1 MDNKQIRQSNI
12 RDVLRDEAIGTHDRL
27 AEVLSHK
34 GLTVSQSTL
43 SKDLR
48 ELGVVRMP
56 TPEGGFRYS
65 IPESGVTMRDQNIL
79 ERELRDYLV
88 RVQRAQN
95 IVVAHTLSG
104 HAQSVCEA
112 IDRICWPE
120 VIGTI
125 AGDNTIFL
133 LSLDELGAEKVVDRF
148 GQIRGTGGSE

>member
-1 MDNKQIRQSNI
+1 MGNKQIRQSNI
-12 RDVLRDEAIGTHDRL
+12 REVLGDEVIGTHDRL
-27 AEVLSHK
+27 AEVLSNK
-34 GLTVSQSTL
+34 GFTVSQSTL

-56 TPEGGFRYS
+56 TPDGGFRYA
-65 IPESGVTMRDQNIL
+65 IPESGVTMRDQSIL

-88 RVQRAQN
+88 SVQQAQN
-95 IVVAHTLSG
+95 MVVAHTLSG

-112 IDRICWPE
+112 IDRIGWPE

-133 LSLDELGAEKVVDRF
+133 LSEDAIAAKAVVDRF
-148 GQIRGTGGSE
+148 SQIRGTGQRE

>member
-1 MDNKQIRQSNI
+1 MSNKQIRQSNI
-12 RDVLRDEAIGTHDRL
+12 REVLRAESIGTHDRL
-27 AEVLSHK
+27 AEVLSNK

-56 TPEGGFRYS
+56 TPEGGFRYA
-65 IPESGVTMRDQNIL
+65 IPESGVTIRDQNIL

-95 IVVAHTLSG
+95 MVVAHTLSG

-133 LSLDELGAEKVVDRF
+133 LSLDVSAAEKVVDRF
-148 GQIRGTGGSE
+148 GQIRGTGASE

>member
-1 MDNKQIRQSNI
+1 MGNKQIRQSNI
-12 RDVLRDEAIGTHDRL
+12 REVLRDEAIGTHYRL
-27 AEVLSHK
+27 AEVLLNK

-56 TPEGGFRYS
+56 TSEGGFRYA

-95 IVVAHTLSG
+95 MVVAHTLSG

-133 LSLDELGAEKVVDRF
+133 LSSDELGAERVVDRF
-148 GQIRGTGGSE
+148 GQIRGTGASE

>member
-1 MDNKQIRQSNI
+1 MGNKQIRQSNI
-12 RDVLRDEAIGTHDRL
+12 REVLRDGAIGTHDRL
-27 AEVLSHK
+27 AEVLSDK
-34 GLTVSQSTL
+34 GLTISQSTL

-56 TPEGGFRYS
+56 TPEGGFRYA
-65 IPESGVTMRDQNIL
+65 IPESGVTIRDQNIL

-95 IVVAHTLSG
+95 MVVAHTLSG

-133 LSLDELGAEKVVDRF
+133 LSLDVLGAEKVVDRF
-148 GQIRGTGGSE
+148 GQIRGTGLSE

>member
-1 MDNKQIRQSNI
+1 MSNKQIRQSNI
-12 RDVLRDEAIGTHDRL
+12 GEVLRDESIGTHEQL
-27 AEVLSHK
+27 AKVLSGK
-34 GLTVSQSTL
+34 GFTVSQSTL

-48 ELGVVRMP
+48 ELGVVRLP
-56 TPEGGFRYS
+56 TAEGGFRYAIS
-65 IPESGVTMRDQNIL
+65 EAGVTLRDQNIL

-95 IVVAHTLSG
+95 MVVVHTVSG

-120 VIGTI
+120 VMGTI

-133 LSLDELGAEKVVDRF
+133 LSLDEPAAERIVDRF
-148 GQIRGTGGSE
+148 SRIRGTGALT

>member
-1 MDNKQIRQSNI
+1 MGNKQIRQSNI
-12 RDVLRDEAIGTHDRL
+12 RDVLRDEVVGTHDRL
-27 AEVLSHK
+27 AEVLSNK

-56 TPEGGFRYS
+56 TPEGGFRYG

-79 ERELRDYLV
+79 ERELRDYLL

-95 IVVAHTLSG
+95 MVVVHTLSG

-120 VIGTI
+120 VIGTV

-133 LSLDELGAEKVVDRF
+133 LSQDASAAEGVVDRF
-148 GQIRGTGGSE
+148 GQIRGTGALE

>member
-1 MDNKQIRQSNI
+1 MGNKQIRHSNI
-12 RDVLRDEAIGTHDRL
+12 RDVLRDEVIGTHDKL
-27 AEVLSHK
+27 AKVLESK
-34 GLTVSQSTL
+34 GFTVSQSTL

-56 TPEGGFRYS
+56 TPDGGFSYA
-65 IPESGVTMRDQNIL
+65 IPQAGVTIRDQNIL

-88 RVQRAQN
+88 RVQRAQSM
-95 IVVAHTLSG
+95 VVAHTLSG

-112 IDRICWPE
+112 VDRICWSE

-133 LSLDELGAEKVVDRF
+133 LTADSTSAEVVVERF
-148 GQIRGTGGSE
+148 NKIRGTGLLQ

>member
-1 MDNKQIRQSNI
+1 MGNKQIRQSDI
-12 RDVLRDEAIGTHDRL
+12 REVLRDESIGTHDRL
-27 AEVLSHK
+27 AEVLSNK

-56 TPEGGFRYS
+56 TPEGGFRYA
-65 IPESGVTMRDQNIL
+65 IPESGVTIRDQNIL

-88 RVQRAQN
+88 RVQRVQN
-95 IVVAHTLSG
+95 MVVAHSLSG

-133 LSLDELGAEKVVDRF
+133 LSLDVSAAEKVVDRF
-148 GQIRGTGGSE
+148 GQIRSTGTSE

>member
-1 MDNKQIRQSNI
+1 MGNKQIRQSNI
-12 RDVLRDEAIGTHDRL
+12 REVLRNEAIGTHDRL
-27 AEVLSHK
+27 AEVLSDK

-56 TPEGGFRYS
+56 TPEGGFRYA

-95 IVVAHTLSG
+95 MVVAHTVSG

-120 VIGTI
+120 IIGTI

-133 LSLDELGAEKVVDRF
+133 LSLDVLGAEKVVDRF
-148 GQIRGTGGSE
+148 GQIRGTGLSE

>member
-1 MDNKQIRQSNI
+1 MGNKQIRQSNI
-12 RDVLRDEAIGTHDRL
+12 REVLRDEAIGTHDRL
-27 AEVLSHK
+27 AEVLSNK

-56 TPEGGFRYS
+56 TPEGGFRYA

-95 IVVAHTLSG
+95 MVVAHTLSG

-133 LSLDELGAEKVVDRF
+133 LSLDELGAEKVVNRF
-148 GQIRGTGGSE
+148 GQIRGTGAPE

>member
-1 MDNKQIRQSNI
+1 MGNKQIRQSNI
-12 RDVLRDEAIGTHDRL
+12 REVLRDEVIGTHDRL
-27 AEVLSHK
+27 AEVLYNK

-56 TPEGGFRYS
+56 TPEGGFRYA
-65 IPESGVTMRDQNIL
+65 IPESGVTVRDQKIL

-95 IVVAHTLSG
+95 MVVAHTLSG

-112 IDRICWPE
+112 IDCISWPE
-120 VIGTI
+120 VMGTI

-133 LSLDELGAEKVVDRF
+133 LSSDALEAEKVVDRF
-148 GQIRGTGGSE
+148 GQIRGTGAAE

>member
-1 MDNKQIRQSNI
+1 MGNKQVRHSNI
-12 RDVLRDEAIGTHDRL
+12 RDVLRQEIIGTHDRL
-27 AEVLSHK
+27 AETLENK
-34 GLTVSQSTL
+34 GFIVSQSTL

-56 TPEGGFRYS
+56 TPDGGFRYA
-65 IPESGVTMRDQNIL
+65 IPQAGVTVRDQSIL

-88 RVQRAQN
+88 RIQRAQN
-95 IVVAHTLSG
+95 MVVAHTLSG

-112 IDRICWPE
+112 VDRICWSE

-133 LSLDELGAEKVVDRF
+133 IAADSHSAEVVVERLNK
-148 GQIRGTGGSE
+148 IRGTGSLQ